1 MTTTELTL
9 ERNTGRAR
17 RGARVRIRHGK
28 TALQTINPKNDVLR
42 LQCIW
47 TAISVLATGCLYFA
61 LKHYTSA
68 IDRPDLM
75 LYSLLF
81 THAFRVYLNVKDDR
95 HQETMKEVGLL
106 TLAALGGVAIAS
118 VVRPMVLW
126 MLNDLEQ
133 TQEIVFVQ
141 YKQYLD
147 VMHSPVF
154 GIAAFFGAG
163 YFLSSK
169 VLRRVGKYWRPIA
182 YPRSS
187 YELFGAHY
195 EASLR
200 ILTESVKDEVE
211 ERAKVILAGTE
222 GLYQPPSPNSLI
234 GPPASSPTSAS
245 SVQMQVS

>member
-1 MTTTELTL
+1 
-9 ERNTGRAR
+9 
-17 RGARVRIRHGK
+17 
-28 TALQTINPKNDVLR
+28 
-42 LQCIW
+42 
-47 TAISVLATGCLYFA
+47 
-61 LKHYTSA
+61 
-68 IDRPDLM
+68 M

-81 THAFRVYLNVKDDR
+81 THALRVFFNVKNDR

-133 TQEIVFVQ
+133 TQEIAALFVQ

-163 YFLSSK
+163 YLLSSK
-169 VLRRVGKYWRPIA
+169 VLRRVGNYWRPIA

-200 ILTESVKDEVE
+200 ILTKSVQDEVE

-222 GLYQPPSPNSLI
+222 GLYQPPSPNRLI

-245 SVQMQVS
+245 SAQMQVS